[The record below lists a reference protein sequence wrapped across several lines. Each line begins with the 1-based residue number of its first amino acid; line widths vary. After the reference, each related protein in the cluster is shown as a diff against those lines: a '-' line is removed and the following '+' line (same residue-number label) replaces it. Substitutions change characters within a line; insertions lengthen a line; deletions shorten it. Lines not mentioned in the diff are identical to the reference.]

1 MCPSIS
7 EARTGWS
14 FNYQTDASGGHPPP
28 GGLVLTNV
36 QHSLHN
42 FARDMRLIGV
52 RLTVQEVD
60 PPSTVVS
67 TRSVFLPLSNPPF
80 TVGLIQLRLPLPAA
94 SSSTPGRTFQYL
106 QEADEALQFRT
117 FFHDTSGNY
126 LAFALRADYTLP
138 PTYFTTNFP
147 NCIYQSL
154 DISQRFL
161 FSPRGNDPRHEPSGG
176 LYAARCHPIVKFE
189 FARNES
195 VDMSQRFTRIESIR
209 FDYRMHLFLDRHH
222 DLRIN
227 QTLEQLGNQA
237 GLFRDGESLRIG
249 SAIGGG
255 IGGGLSEILG
265 GIVPAIRRGVAEAV
279 SAALFAAIEKP
290 LVLEVATVG
299 LDKGLS
305 VFSAGG
311 RSRLG
316 WDNVHWWAVRGT
328 GTYISAPGAFH
339 AAHIHW
345 RWGAPASG
353 GPQFDTSGVPV
364 PVQQSP
370 LAGGI
375 RGALVDPEAWIQT
388 IRVAVTRNERALDP
402 TQPNVQLEN
411 LCRADWLTL
420 FTGLRPTRPTP
431 QDIFS
436 GGDLV
441 FWYSTEVHRSVTIPA
456 YESTPSRTYTGG
468 RKGSVFLHGIFF
480 AHDPEIGGVQV
491 GTTQAQHWPKSIST
505 IRSSPEWFRTAE

>member
-1 MCPSIS
+1 MSIAIS
-7 EARTGWS
+7 DPVTSWS
-14 FNYQTDASGGHPPP
+14 FNYQTDASGRAPQP
-28 GGLVLTNV
+28 GGLVLNDV
-36 QHSLHN
+36 QHEFHN
-42 FARDMRLIGV
+42 FAKDMRLIGV
-52 RLTVQEVD
+52 RLTIQEID
-60 PPSTVVS
+60 PPNRIVS
-67 TRSVFLPLSNPPF
+67 TRSIFLPLSNPPF
-80 TVGLIQLRLPLPAA
+80 TVSAIAILRP
-94 SSSTPGRTFQYL
+94 TPVISPTVPGGTFRYL
-106 QEADEALQFRT
+106 QEADDALQFRT
-117 FFHDTSGNY
+117 FFQDRSGNY
-126 LAFALRADYTLP
+126 LAFGIRADYNLP
-138 PTYFTTNFP
+138 PAYFTTNFP
-147 NCIYQSL
+147 NCTYQRL

-161 FSPRGNDPRHEPSGG
+161 FSPRGNEPPHEPSGG

-195 VDMSQRFTRIESIR
+195 VDLSRRFTRIESIR

-227 QTLEQLGNQA
+227 QTLEHLGNQA
-237 GLFRDGESLRIG
+237 GLFRDSESLRIG
-249 SAIGGG
+249 RGIRGGIRGGLPEIWRGIPQAIIGG
-255 IGGGLSEILG
+255 L
-265 GIVPAIRRGVAEAV
+265 PEAV
-279 SAALFAAIEKP
+279 TAALFAAIEKP
-290 LVLEVATVG
+290 LVLEVATMG

-311 RSRLG
+311 RSRIG

-364 PVQQSP
+364 PVQRSP

-388 IRVAVTRNERALDP
+388 VRVAVTRNERALDP
-402 TQPNVQLEN
+402 TQPNVRLEN
-411 LCRADWLTL
+411 LSREDWLSL
-420 FTGLRPTRPTP
+420 FTVLRPTP

-456 YESTPSRTYTGG
+456 YESTPGSTYTGG

-480 AHDPEIGGVQV
+480 AHDPEGRGPQV
-491 GTTQAQHWPKSIST
+491 GTTQASHWPKSIAN